1 MKRLLDVLFSLSGL
15 ILLSPLIIYSAI
27 RIKMDTSGN
36 VFYKQKRVGKYGKEF
51 YLYKFR
57 TMHAN
62 SDKIDLLTYGG
73 DDPRITSF
81 GSFLRKYKLDELPQL
96 FNVLCGDMS
105 IVGPRPEVKRYTDL
119 YTPEQ
124 QKVLNVKPGITD
136 IASIHFIDENNLL
149 AAQADPEKYYIE
161 QVMPE
166 KIRLNQAYISS
177 PSLFNYLRIIVLTI
191 KKIAAR

>member
-27 RIKMDTSGN
+27 RVKMDTTGK
-36 VFYKQKRVGKYGKEF
+36 VFYKQKRVGKHGREF

-62 SDKIDLLTYGG
+62 SDKVDLLTYGG
-73 DDPRITSF
+73 DDPRITPF

-96 FNVLCGDMS
+96 FNVLRGDMS

-119 YTPEQ
+119 YTVDQ
-124 QKVLNVKPGITD
+124 RKILNVRPGITD
-136 IASIHFIDENNLL
+136 IASITFIDENNLL
-149 AAQADPEKYYIE
+149 AAQPDPEKYYIE

-166 KIRLNQAYISS
+166 KIRLNQSFISS
-177 PSLFNYLRIIVLTI
+177 PTLFNYLRIIALTI
-191 KKIAAR
+191 KKITTR

>member
-27 RIKMDTSGN
+27 RVKMDTTGK
-36 VFYKQKRVGKYGKEF
+36 VFYKQKRVGKHGREF

-62 SDKIDLLTYGG
+62 SDKVDLLTYGG
-73 DDPRITSF
+73 DDPRITPF

-96 FNVLCGDMS
+96 FNVLRGDMS

-119 YTPEQ
+119 YTAEQ
-124 QKVLNVKPGITD
+124 RKILNVRPGITD
-136 IASIHFIDENNLL
+136 IASIRFIDENNLL
-149 AAQADPEKYYIE
+149 AAQPDPEKYYIE
-161 QVMPE
+161 QIMPE
-166 KIRLNQAYISS
+166 KIRLNQSFISS
-177 PSLFNYLRIIVLTI
+177 PTLFNYLRIIALTI
-191 KKIAAR
+191 KKIATR

>member
-27 RIKMDTSGN
+27 RVKMDTTGK
-36 VFYKQKRVGKYGKEF
+36 VFYKQKRVGKHGREF

-62 SDKIDLLTYGG
+62 SDKVDLLTYGG
-73 DDPRITSF
+73 DDPRITPF

-96 FNVLCGDMS
+96 FNVLRGDMS

-119 YTPEQ
+119 YTVDQ
-124 QKVLNVKPGITD
+124 RKILNVRPGITD
-136 IASIHFIDENNLL
+136 IASITFIDENNLL
-149 AAQADPEKYYIE
+149 AAQPDPEKYYIE

-166 KIRLNQAYISS
+166 KIRLNQSFISS
-177 PSLFNYLRIIVLTI
+177 PTLFNYLRIIALTI
-191 KKIAAR
+191 KKIATR

>member
-27 RIKMDTSGN
+27 RVKMDTTGN
-36 VFYKQKRVGKYGKEF
+36 VFYKQKRVGKHGREF

-62 SDKIDLLTYGG
+62 SDKVDLLTYGG
-73 DDPRITSF
+73 DDPRITPF

-96 FNVLCGDMS
+96 FNVLRGDMS

-119 YTPEQ
+119 YTVDQ
-124 QKVLNVKPGITD
+124 RKILNVRPGITD
-136 IASIHFIDENNLL
+136 IASITFIDENNLL
-149 AAQADPEKYYIE
+149 AAQPDPEKYYIE

-166 KIRLNQAYISS
+166 KIRLNQSFISS
-177 PSLFNYLRIIVLTI
+177 PTLFNYLRIIALTI
-191 KKIAAR
+191 KKIATR

>member
-15 ILLSPLIIYSAI
+15 TLLSPLIIYSAI
-27 RIKMDTSGN
+27 RVKMDTTGN
-36 VFYKQKRVGKYGKEF
+36 VFYKQKRVGKHGKEF

-62 SDKIDLLTYGG
+62 SDKVDLLTYGG
-73 DDPRITSF
+73 DDPRITPF

-96 FNVLCGDMS
+96 FNVLRGDMS

-119 YTPEQ
+119 YTAEQ
-124 QKVLNVKPGITD
+124 RKVLNVRPGITD
-136 IASIHFIDENNLL
+136 IASITFIDENNLL
-149 AAQADPEKYYIE
+149 AAQPDPEKYYIE

-166 KIRLNQAYISS
+166 KIRLNQSFISS
-177 PSLFNYLRIIVLTI
+177 PTLFNYLRIIALTI
-191 KKIAAR
+191 KKIATR

>member
-15 ILLSPLIIYSAI
+15 VLLSPLIIYSAI
-27 RIKMDTSGN
+27 RVKMDTTGN
-36 VFYKQKRVGKYGKEF
+36 VFYKQKRVGKHGREF

-62 SDKIDLLTYGG
+62 SDKVDLLTYGG
-73 DDPRITSF
+73 DDPRITPF

-96 FNVLCGDMS
+96 FNVLRGDMS

-119 YTPEQ
+119 YTVDQ
-124 QKVLNVKPGITD
+124 RKILNVRPGITD
-136 IASIHFIDENNLL
+136 IASITFIDENNLL
-149 AAQADPEKYYIE
+149 AAQPDPEKYYIE

-166 KIRLNQAYISS
+166 KIRLNQSFISS
-177 PSLFNYLRIIVLTI
+177 PTLFNYLRIIALTI
-191 KKIAAR
+191 KKIATR

>member
-27 RIKMDTSGN
+27 RVKMDTTGK
-36 VFYKQKRVGKYGKEF
+36 VFYKQKRVGKHGREF

-62 SDKIDLLTYGG
+62 SDKVDLLTYGG
-73 DDPRITSF
+73 DDPRITPF

-96 FNVLCGDMS
+96 FNVLRGDMS

-119 YTPEQ
+119 YTVDQ
-124 QKVLNVKPGITD
+124 RKILNVRPGITD
-136 IASIHFIDENNLL
+136 NASITFIDENNLL
-149 AAQADPEKYYIE
+149 AAQPDPEKYYIE

-166 KIRLNQAYISS
+166 KIRLNQSFISS
-177 PSLFNYLRIIVLTI
+177 PTLFNYLRIIALTI
-191 KKIAAR
+191 KKIATR

>member
-15 ILLSPLIIYSAI
+15 VLLSPLIIYSAI
-27 RIKMDTSGN
+27 RVKMDTTGN
-36 VFYKQKRVGKYGKEF
+36 VFYKQKRVGKHGREF

-62 SDKIDLLTYGG
+62 SDKVDLLTYGG
-73 DDPRITSF
+73 EDPRITPF

-96 FNVLCGDMS
+96 FNVLRGDMS

-119 YTPEQ
+119 YTVDQ
-124 QKVLNVKPGITD
+124 RKILNVRPGITD
-136 IASIHFIDENNLL
+136 IASITFIDENNLL
-149 AAQADPEKYYIE
+149 AAQPDPEKYYIE

-166 KIRLNQAYISS
+166 KIRLNQSFISS
-177 PSLFNYLRIIVLTI
+177 PTLFNYLRIIALTI
-191 KKIAAR
+191 KKIATR

>member
-27 RIKMDTSGN
+27 RVKMDTTGN
-36 VFYKQKRVGKYGKEF
+36 VFYKQKRVGKHGREF

-62 SDKIDLLTYGG
+62 SDKVDLLTYGG
-73 DDPRITSF
+73 DDPRITPF

-96 FNVLCGDMS
+96 FNVLRGDMS

-119 YTPEQ
+119 YNEEQ
-124 QKVLNVKPGITD
+124 RKVLNVKPGITD
-136 IASIHFIDENNLL
+136 IASITFIDENNLL
-149 AAQADPEKYYIE
+149 VAQSDPEKYYIE
-161 QVMPE
+161 HIMPE
-166 KIRLNQAYISS
+166 KIRLNQAFISS
-177 PSLFNYLRIIVLTI
+177 PSLLNYLRIIILTI
-191 KKIAAR
+191 KKIATR

>member
-27 RIKMDTSGN
+27 RVKMDTTGN
-36 VFYKQKRVGKYGKEF
+36 VFYKQKRVGKHGREF

-62 SDKIDLLTYGG
+62 SDKVDLLTYGG
-73 DDPRITSF
+73 DDPRITPF

-96 FNVLCGDMS
+96 FNVLRGDMS

-119 YTPEQ
+119 YTVDQ
-124 QKVLNVKPGITD
+124 RKILNVRPGITD
-136 IASIHFIDENNLL
+136 IASITFIDENNLL
-149 AAQADPEKYYIE
+149 AAQPDPEKYYIE

-166 KIRLNQAYISS
+166 KIRLNQSFISS
-177 PSLFNYLRIIVLTI
+177 PTLFNYLRIIALTI
-191 KKIAAR
+191 KKITTR